1 MPVQVQEHVWITLS
15 DGCRLGARLWLPE
28 AALHGAV
35 PAVLEYIPYR
45 KRDGTR
51 GRDDPMHGY
60 FAQHGYAA
68 VRVDL
73 RGSGES
79 DGHLADEYLKQEQDD
94 ALEVIAWI
102 AAQPWCS
109 GAVGLQGKSWGGFN
123 ALQIAA
129 RRPPA
134 LKAVNTTF
142 STDNRY
148 TDDIHY
154 MGGCLLNDNLWWGSI
169 MLAYQSRPLDPLIVG
184 ESWRERWLERI
195 AALPLFPAL
204 WLEHQ
209 RYDAYWKHGSVCEDF
224 AAIDCP
230 VLAIGGWT
238 DAYTNAVPRLLEG
251 LKVPRLGIIG
261 PWGHVYPHDGVPG
274 PAIGYLQEAVRWWD
288 QWLKRQDT
296 GIMSEPMLR
305 AYVEDPVPPEGT
317 RTFTPGRWVGVRT
330 YPSPDI
336 RPRRLYLRADRSLGA
351 EPDRTADGSAGRTAD
366 GSPVFSVRSPQSHGK
381 AAGEWMG
388 VGCPGEQP
396 TDQRLDDGG
405 ALVFETAPLDNEL
418 SVLGAPVVRLRVA
431 ADSPVAQL
439 ALRLSDVWPDG
450 RATRVSY
457 HVLNLTHRE
466 SHERPA
472 ALEPGRD
479 YDVTVT
485 LNACGHRFLP
495 GHRIRLSIATAY
507 WPIVWPAPY
516 PATLSVRAEV
526 SALEVPV
533 HQSGGGDSISF
544 EPAVH
549 GPRTPT
555 TIVEPGVVRRLSMQ
569 DHVTGDRT
577 YVTEGIGGVFGEGIL
592 RFDEV
597 DVELAHSI
605 RRELT
610 IRDDDPLSARYLLTQ
625 SYEMGREGWRTRV
638 DTRAQMHS
646 DETRFYLTA
655 TLTAR
660 LNGALVAEREWHVA
674 IPRDLV

>member
-1 MPVQVQEHVWITLS
+1 MHVQEHVWITLS
-15 DGCRLGARLWLPE
+15 DGCRLGARLWLPD
-28 AALHGAV
+28 AALHGRV

-68 VRVDL
+68 VRVDM

-79 DGHLADEYLKQEQDD
+79 DGHLADEYLKKEQDD

-102 AAQPWCS
+102 AAQTWCT

-134 LKAVNTTF
+134 LKAIITTF

-169 MLAYQSRPLDPLIVG
+169 MLAYQSRPLDPLLVG
-184 ESWRERWLERI
+184 DSWRERWLERI
-195 AALPLFPAL
+195 ATLPFFPGL

-224 AAIDCP
+224 AAIECP

-251 LKVPRLGIIG
+251 LEVPRLGIIG
-261 PWGHVYPHDGVPG
+261 PWGHLYPHDGVPG

-288 QWLKRQDT
+288 HWLKGEDT

-305 AYVEDPVPPEGT
+305 AYVEDPVPPDGT
-317 RTFTPGRWVGVRT
+317 RTFTPGRWVGERT
-330 YPSPDI
+330 WPSPGI
-336 RPRRLYLRADRSLGA
+336 TTRRLHLRADRTLGAA
-351 EPDRTADGSAGRTAD
+351 EPDRGTVLAI
-366 GSPVFSVRSPQSHGK
+366 RSPQSHGK

-388 VGCPGEQP
+388 VGCPGEHP

-405 ALVFETAPLDNEL
+405 ALVFESLPLENEI
-418 SVLGAPVVRLRVA
+418 SVLGAPTLALRLA
-431 ADSPVAQL
+431 SDAPVAQL
-439 ALRLSDVWPDG
+439 AVRVSDVASDG
-450 RATRVSY
+450 RATRVTY
-457 HVLNLTHRE
+457 QVLNLTHRD
-466 SHERPA
+466 SHERPS
-472 ALEPGRD
+472 ALEPGR
-479 YDVTVT
+479 YYELRVT
-485 LNACGHRFLP
+485 LNACGHRFVR
-495 GHRIRLSIATAY
+495 GHRLRLSIATAY
-507 WPIVWPAPY
+507 WPLIWPAPSA
-516 PATLSVRAEV
+516 ATLSVRVEG
-526 SALEVPV
+526 SALELPV
-533 HQSGGGDSISF
+533 RDGYEERPVTF
-544 EPAVH
+544 PPPVH
-549 GPRTPT
+549 GPQAPVTLVTPGR
-555 TIVEPGVVRRLSMQ
+555 VQRYSVQ
-569 DHVTGDRT
+569 DHVTGETT
-577 YVTEGIGGVFGEGIL
+577 YVTEGIGGVFGEGVL

-597 DVELAHSI
+597 DVELSHSMK
-605 RRELT
+605 RELT
-610 IRDDDPLSARYLLTQ
+610 IRDDEPLSARYLLTQ
-625 SYEMGREGWRTRV
+625 TYEMGRQGWRTRV
-638 DTRAQMHS
+638 DTRARMTS
-646 DETRFYLTA
+646 DAASFHLTA

-660 LNGALVAEREWHVA
+660 LNGELVAEREWDVT